1 MPDKVECIEKEERE
15 GNDVPISLDRLK
27 IPDEFVLTQE
37 DVMEEVERYFIQ
49 NGWSVQL
56 EAAAGGHDLVAE
68 KEVWTAYIK
77 CKGSR
82 GKRQQEGMVYDNT
95 QLRGNAGD
103 QIEKLIRVQGEAE
116 NPSFFIM
123 ANPGL
128 DRMKWVVSKLET
140 GLDKLDIIRMWIYP
154 DHTIK
159 WDIPAHLVHLARTLQ
174 MEKN

>member
-1 MPDKVECIEKEERE
+1 M
-15 GNDVPISLDRLK
+15 PISLDRLK
-27 IPDEFVLTQE
+27 VPDEFVLTQE
-37 DVMEEVERYFIQ
+37 EVIEAVMDYFIKH
-49 NGWSVQL
+49 GWTVQI
-56 EAAAGGHDLVAE
+56 EAASGGHDLVADKQE
-68 KEVWTAYIK
+68 WNAYIK

-95 QLRGNAGD
+95 QLRGNTGD

-116 NPSFFIM
+116 NPSLFIM

-154 DHTIK
+154 DRTIK
-159 WDIPAHLVHLARTLQ
+159 WDIPAHLLRIARKLGI
-174 MEKN
+174 EKN